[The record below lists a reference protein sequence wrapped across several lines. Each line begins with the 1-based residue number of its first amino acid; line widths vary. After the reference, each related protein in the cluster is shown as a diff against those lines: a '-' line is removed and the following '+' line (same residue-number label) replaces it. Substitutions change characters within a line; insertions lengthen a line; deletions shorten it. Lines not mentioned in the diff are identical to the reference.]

1 MDDLIKDDTLIVKN
15 KLDGTNDPLDIKTDL
30 IDTETTIINKE
41 KKYLKVSGLQK
52 DINFTG
58 LVDKVAQYVN
68 IADIVSNIEKSTEY
82 VVQIPAKY
90 KDDFDAGKV
99 FINKNKK
106 TGVEWPTLMRKTDNG
121 QYEFVGQLPIKQQE
135 FYRGN
140 PFQEICI
147 NYHNIVTQQ
156 QLAEISQSIVETY
169 QTVKMIERG
178 QQDDRIALIDAGRE
192 QVLLAMTM
200 TDENEKKEML
210 RVAARD
216 LLVGKEQIGKALMC
230 RVEAFESIPDSG
242 LKIFLNTL
250 KDGNYLNKK
259 DDEIEDIQECYS
271 LYVEATKMLAAIFA
285 YSGETVAVE
294 QTFSR
299 SIDFLQQINFEDLKS
314 IEHSHKGVD
323 FNDWF
328 FNHPV
333 EYIEIEKTSFI
344 ESSKD
349 YDFLQIEITGE
360 KLLEGAISNEK
371 ISEE

>member
-15 KLDGTNDPLDIKTDL
+15 KLDGANDPIDIKTDL
-30 IDTETTIINKE
+30 MDTETNIINKE

-68 IADIVSNIEKSTEY
+68 IADIVSNIEKSAEY
-82 VVQIPAKY
+82 VVQIPTKY
-90 KDDFDAGKV
+90 KDAFDAGEV

-106 TGVEWPTLMRKTDNG
+106 TGIEWPTLMRKTDNG
-121 QYEFVGQLPIKQQE
+121 QYRFVGDLPIKQQE

-285 YSGETVAVE
+285 YSGETAAVE

-314 IEHSHKGVD
+314 IEHSHKGVC

-349 YDFLQIEITGE
+349 YDFLQIELTGE

>member
-68 IADIVSNIEKSTEY
+68 IADIVSNIEKSAEY
-82 VVQIPAKY
+82 IVQIPAKY
-90 KDDFDAGKV
+90 KDAFDAGEV

-106 TGVEWPTLMRKTDNG
+106 TGIEWPTLMRKTDNG
-121 QYEFVGQLPIKQQE
+121 QYRFVGDLPIKQQE

-192 QVLLAMTM
+192 QVLLAMTI

-299 SIDFLQQINFEDLKS
+299 SIDFLKQINFEDLKS
-314 IEHSHKGVD
+314 IEYSHKGAD

>member
-15 KLDGTNDPLDIKTDL
+15 KLDGANNPLDIKTDL
-30 IDTETTIINKE
+30 MDTETTIINKE

-68 IADIVSNIEKSTEY
+68 IADIVSNIEKSAEY
-82 VVQIPAKY
+82 VVQIPTKY
-90 KDDFDAGKV
+90 KDAFDAGEV

-106 TGVEWPTLMRKTDNG
+106 TGIEWPTLMRKTDNG
-121 QYEFVGQLPIKQQE
+121 QYRFVGDLPIKQQE

-156 QLAEISQSIVETY
+156 QLAEISQSIAETY

-285 YSGETVAVE
+285 YSGETAAVE

-314 IEHSHKGVD
+314 IEHSHKGVC

-349 YDFLQIEITGE
+349 YDFLQIELTGE

>member
-68 IADIVSNIEKSTEY
+68 IADIVSNIEKSAEY

-90 KDDFDAGKV
+90 KDAFDAGEV

-106 TGVEWPTLMRKTDNG
+106 TGIEWPTLMRKTDNG
-121 QYEFVGQLPIKQQE
+121 QYRFVGDLPIKQQE

-250 KDGNYLNKK
+250 KDGNYLNTK

-360 KLLEGAISNEK
+360 KLLEGVISNEK

>member
-68 IADIVSNIEKSTEY
+68 IADIVSNIEKSAEY

-90 KDDFDAGKV
+90 KDAFDAGEV

-106 TGVEWPTLMRKTDNG
+106 TGIEWPTLMRKTDNG
-121 QYEFVGQLPIKQQE
+121 QYRFVGDLPIKQQE

-360 KLLEGAISNEK
+360 KLLEGVISNEK

>member
-68 IADIVSNIEKSTEY
+68 IADIVSNIEKSAEY

-90 KDDFDAGKV
+90 KDAFDAGEV

-106 TGVEWPTLMRKTDNG
+106 TGIEWPTLMRKTDNG
-121 QYEFVGQLPIKQQE
+121 QYRFVGDLPIKQQE

-156 QLAEISQSIVETY
+156 QLAEISQSIVEMY

-360 KLLEGAISNEK
+360 KLLEGVISNEK

>member
-1 MDDLIKDDTLIVKN
+1 
-15 KLDGTNDPLDIKTDL
+15 
-30 IDTETTIINKE
+30 
-41 KKYLKVSGLQK
+41 
-52 DINFTG
+52 
-58 LVDKVAQYVN
+58 
-68 IADIVSNIEKSTEY
+68 
-82 VVQIPAKY
+82 
-90 KDDFDAGKV
+90 
-99 FINKNKK
+99 
-106 TGVEWPTLMRKTDNG
+106 
-121 QYEFVGQLPIKQQE
+121 
-135 FYRGN
+135 
-140 PFQEICI
+140 
-147 NYHNIVTQQ
+147 
-156 QLAEISQSIVETY
+156 
-169 QTVKMIERG
+169 MIERG

-216 LLVGKEQIGKALMC
+216 LLVGKEQIGKALMR

-242 LKIFLNTL
+242 LKIFVNTL

-285 YSGETVAVE
+285 YSGETAAVE

-299 SIDFLQQINFEDLKS
+299 SIVFLQQINFEDLKS

-328 FNHPV
+328 SNHPV
-333 EYIEIEKTSFI
+333 EYIEIEKPPFI

-349 YDFLQIEITGE
+349 YDFLQIELTGE

>member
-1 MDDLIKDDTLIVKN
+1 MDDVIKDDTLIVKN

-68 IADIVSNIEKSTEY
+68 IADIVSNIEKSAEY

-90 KDDFDAGKV
+90 KDAFDAGEV

-106 TGVEWPTLMRKTDNG
+106 TGIEWPTLMRKTDNG
-121 QYEFVGQLPIKQQE
+121 QYRFVGDLPIKQQE

-360 KLLEGAISNEK
+360 KLLEGVISNEK

>member
-41 KKYLKVSGLQK
+41 KKYLKVSGLQR

-68 IADIVSNIEKSTEY
+68 IADIVSNIEKSAEY

-90 KDDFDAGKV
+90 KDAFDAGEV

-106 TGVEWPTLMRKTDNG
+106 TGIEWPTLMRKTDNG
-121 QYEFVGQLPIKQQE
+121 QYRFVGDLPIKQQE

-360 KLLEGAISNEK
+360 KLLEGVISNEK

>member
-30 IDTETTIINKE
+30 IDTETTIINQE

-68 IADIVSNIEKSTEY
+68 IADIVSNIEKSAEY
-82 VVQIPAKY
+82 IVQIPAKY
-90 KDDFDAGKV
+90 KDAFDAGEV

-106 TGVEWPTLMRKTDNG
+106 TGIEWPTLMRKTDNG
-121 QYEFVGQLPIKQQE
+121 QYRFVGDLPIKQQE

-299 SIDFLQQINFEDLKS
+299 SIDFLKQINFEDLKS
-314 IEHSHKGVD
+314 IEYSHKGAD

>member
-68 IADIVSNIEKSTEY
+68 IADIVSNIEKSAEY
-82 VVQIPAKY
+82 IVQIPAKY
-90 KDDFDAGKV
+90 KDAFDAGEV

-106 TGVEWPTLMRKTDNG
+106 TGIEWPTLMRKTDNG
-121 QYEFVGQLPIKQQE
+121 QYRFVGDLPIKQQE

-299 SIDFLQQINFEDLKS
+299 SIDFLKQINFEDLKS
-314 IEHSHKGVD
+314 IEYSHKGAD

>member
-1 MDDLIKDDTLIVKN
+1 MDDLMKDDTLIVKN
-15 KLDGTNDPLDIKTDL
+15 KLDGANDPLDIKTDL
-30 IDTETTIINKE
+30 MDTETAIINKE

-68 IADIVSNIEKSTEY
+68 IADIVSNIEKSAEY

-90 KDDFDAGKV
+90 KDAFDAGEV

-106 TGVEWPTLMRKTDNG
+106 TGIEWPTLMRKTDNG
-121 QYEFVGQLPIKQQE
+121 QYEFVGNLPIKQQE

-147 NYHNIVTQQ
+147 NYHNIATQQ
-156 QLAEISQSIVETY
+156 QLAEISQSIVEMY

-210 RVAARD
+210 RAAARD

-230 RVEAFESIPDSG
+230 RVETFESIPDSG
-242 LKIFLNTL
+242 LIIFLNTL
-250 KDGNYLNKK
+250 KDENYLNKK
-259 DDEIEDIQECYS
+259 DNEIEDIQECYS

-285 YSGETVAVE
+285 YSGETAAVE

-299 SIDFLQQINFEDLKS
+299 SIDFLQQINFENLKS
-314 IEHSHKGVD
+314 IEHSHKGSD

-333 EYIEIEKTSFI
+333 EYIESEKTSFM

-349 YDFLQIEITGE
+349 YDFLQIELTGE

>member
-1 MDDLIKDDTLIVKN
+1 MDDLMKDDTLIVKN
-15 KLDGTNDPLDIKTDL
+15 KLDGANDPLDIKTDL
-30 IDTETTIINKE
+30 MDTETAIINKE

-68 IADIVSNIEKSTEY
+68 IADIVSNIEKSAEY

-90 KDDFDAGKV
+90 KDAFDAGEV

-106 TGVEWPTLMRKTDNG
+106 TGIEWPTLMRKTDNG
-121 QYEFVGQLPIKQQE
+121 QYEFVGNLPIKQQE

-147 NYHNIVTQQ
+147 NYHNIATQQ

-210 RVAARD
+210 RAAARD

-230 RVEAFESIPDSG
+230 RVETFESIPDSG
-242 LKIFLNTL
+242 LIIFLNTL
-250 KDGNYLNKK
+250 KDENYLNKK
-259 DDEIEDIQECYS
+259 DNEIEDIQECYS

-285 YSGETVAVE
+285 YSGETAAVE

-299 SIDFLQQINFEDLKS
+299 SIDFLQQINFENLKS
-314 IEHSHKGVD
+314 IEHSHKGSD

-333 EYIEIEKTSFI
+333 EYIESEKTSFM

-349 YDFLQIEITGE
+349 YDFLQIELTGE

>member
-15 KLDGTNDPLDIKTDL
+15 KLDGANDPLDIKTDL
-30 IDTETTIINKE
+30 MDTEATIINKE
-41 KKYLKVSGLQK
+41 KKHLKISGLQK

-68 IADIVSNIEKSTEY
+68 IADIVSNIEKSAEY
-82 VVQIPAKY
+82 VVQIPTKY
-90 KDDFDAGKV
+90 KDAFDAGEV

-106 TGVEWPTLMRKTDNG
+106 TGIEWPTLMRKTDNG
-121 QYEFVGQLPIKQQE
+121 QYRFVGDLPIKQQE

-169 QTVKMIERG
+169 QIVKMIERG

-285 YSGETVAVE
+285 YSGETAAVE

-349 YDFLQIEITGE
+349 YDFLQIELTGE

>member
-15 KLDGTNDPLDIKTDL
+15 KLDGANDPLDIKTDL
-30 IDTETTIINKE
+30 MDTETTIINKE

-58 LVDKVAQYVN
+58 LVDKVAKYVN
-68 IADIVSNIEKSTEY
+68 IADIVSNIEKSAEY

-90 KDDFDAGKV
+90 KDAFDAGEV

-106 TGVEWPTLMRKTDNG
+106 TGIEWPTLMRKTDNG
-121 QYEFVGQLPIKQQE
+121 QYRFVGDLPIKQQE

-242 LKIFLNTL
+242 LKIFVNTL

-285 YSGETVAVE
+285 YSGETAAVE

-299 SIDFLQQINFEDLKS
+299 SIVFLQQINFEDLKS

-328 FNHPV
+328 SNHPV
-333 EYIEIEKTSFI
+333 EYIEIEKPPFI

-349 YDFLQIEITGE
+349 YDFLQIELTGG
-360 KLLEGAISNEK
+360 KLLEGAISNGK